1 MLTPPVALTIAGSDS
16 SGGAGIQA
24 DLKTFHALGVFGT
37 SAITALTAQNTRGV
51 AGIHPVDAEF
61 VRLQIDTTVEDI
73 PPDAVKTGM
82 LADAAIV
89 EVVADAAARH
99 RFPVFIVD
107 PVMVATTGA
116 RLLEPDAIDIVRA
129 RLLPIAT
136 LVTPNA
142 PEVAVLLGREVAT
155 AEDQEAAARALVE
168 ELGARAALVKGGDL
182 EGAVVTDVLYDG
194 ERLEVFHDARIRT
207 TSTHGSGC
215 ALASA
220 IAAYLALGEARAA
233 ESSGD
238 ALVAAVAAAR
248 AWVRRGIEAAPPLG
262 HGRGPLDLFPRG

>member
-1 MLTPPVALTIAGSDS
+1 MTRRPPVALTIAGSDS

-51 AGIHPVDAEF
+51 TGIFPVDAAF
-61 VRLQIDTTVEDI
+61 VALQIDTTIEDI

-89 EVVADAAARH
+89 DVVADAAARY
-99 RFPVFIVD
+99 RFPAFVVD
-107 PVMVATTGA
+107 PVMVATSGA
-116 RLLEPDAIDIVRA
+116 RLLEPDAVDAIRE
-129 RLLPIAT
+129 RLFPIAT

-142 PEVAVLLGREVAT
+142 PEAAVLLGIAVET
-155 AEDQEAAARALVE
+155 ADDQEGAARALVDD
-168 ELGARAALVKGGDL
+168 LGARAALVKGGDL
-182 EGAVVTDVLYDG
+182 EGDVLTDVFYDG
-194 ERLEVFHDARIRT
+194 ERVQVYRDGRIVT

-220 IAAYLALGEARAA
+220 IAAFLARGETLA
-233 ESSGD
+233 D
-238 ALVAAVAAAR
+238 AVARAR
-248 AWVRRGIEAAPPLG
+248 AWVRRGIESAPPLG
-262 HGRGPLDLFPRG
+262 HGHGPLDLFPRD

>member
-1 MLTPPVALTIAGSDS
+1 MLKPPVALTIAGSDS

-37 SAITALTAQNTRGV
+37 SAIAALTAQNTRGV
-51 AGIHPVDAEF
+51 TGILPVDAAF
-61 VRLQIDTTVEDI
+61 VALQIDTTVEDI

-82 LADAAIV
+82 LADASIV
-89 EVVADAAARH
+89 DVVADAAARH
-99 RFPVFIVD
+99 RFPAFVVD
-107 PVMVATTGA
+107 PVMVATSGA
-116 RLLEPDAIDIVRA
+116 RLLEPDAVDAVRE

-142 PEVAVLLGREVAT
+142 PEAAVLLGRAVET
-155 AEDQEAAARALVE
+155 AGDQEAAARALVD

-182 EGAVVTDVLYDG
+182 EGETLTDVLYDG
-194 ERLEVFHDARIRT
+194 ERVQIFHDARIVT

-220 IAAYLALGEARAA
+220 IAAFLARGEA
-233 ESSGD
+233 
-238 ALVAAVAAAR
+238 LPAAVAHAR
-248 AWVRRGIEAAPPLG
+248 AWVRRGIETAPQLG
-262 HGRGPLDLFPRG
+262 HGRGPLDLFPRD